1 MDELE
6 QCAHGRLLE
15 RCSESLLCLHREGGE
30 AAQVGASVGG
40 RGDDN
45 CPVSSEGEKIQCAVG
60 DALDPEMHGQL
71 ADAELLGHLRRWLPP
86 LHTSDAIEYQVRA
99 AHFPGQGFARQDAL
113 PTPATRATGERN
125 GQNREAG
132 GSSELTLY
140 PSSRRA
146 RSRAPDSA
154 ARASTLSQKP
164 IGLVRICQERS
175 VVLKRN
181 CEYEGQLAYSRG
193 GSGA

>member
-6 QCAHGRLLE
+6 QRAHGRLLE
-15 RCSESLLCLHREGGE
+15 RCCESPLRLHREGGE
-30 AAQVGASVGG
+30 AAQLRAPVGR

-45 CPVSSEGEKIQCAVG
+45 CPVSSEGEKIQRAVG
-60 DALDPEMHGQL
+60 DALDPAMHGQL
-71 ADAELLGHLRRWLPP
+71 ADTELPSHLRRWLPP
-86 LHTSDAIEYQVRA
+86 LHTSDGIEYQVRA
-99 AHFPGQGFARQDAL
+99 AHFSRQGVARQDAL
-113 PTPATRATGERN
+113 PTLATRATGERN

-132 GSSELTLY
+132 GSSELALY
-140 PSSRRA
+140 PRSRRA

-154 ARASTLSQKP
+154 VRASTLGQKA

-175 VVLKRN
+175 IVPNRN